1 MNISTNGRTCMG
13 RWYPRPDRYVI
24 FINKIAEIHNPIYS
38 FDSFIA
44 EFLATEFHELGH
56 IIGYKNGCK
65 SDKCLWHRCYWC
77 EYTSNMIFLWFL
89 FKGDEKK
96 MKNVKL
102 SWNDK
107 LDEIKRWT

>member
-1 MNISTNGRTCMG
+1 MNISINGRTCMG

-56 IIGYKNGCK
+56 IYGFKSGCK
-65 SDKCLWHRCYWC
+65 QSHLCSIGLCFWCFYSDIMFMWFKYGEYC
-77 EYTSNMIFLWFL
+77 ET
-89 FKGDEKK
+89 FKSH
-96 MKNVKL
+96 VKGKVAEI
-102 SWNDK
+102 NDYK
-107 LDEIKRWT
+107 